1 MRKRG
6 IAGQVFLEEVKDL
19 DKLIKQIKDQIEIEE
34 GMLTDT
40 AVHYKDIQV
49 QTSGAKDMIGEKVP
63 EIADLI
69 NDLKE
74 YKRELADKK
83 RLALTVFRK
92 LQPRRQS
99 ILMLY
104 YIQGKTLEK
113 TAEEMGKS
121 YTWLWDEMQE
131 AVTDFSKI
139 FEEIQKNV

>member
-6 IAGQVFLEEVKDL
+6 IAGQVFLEEVKEL

-83 RLALTVFRK
+83 RLALTVIRK

>member
-83 RLALTVFRK
+83 RLALTVIRK

-139 FEEIQKNV
+139 FEEIQKTV

>member
-49 QTSGAKDMIGEKVP
+49 QTSGAKDMIGEKIP

-83 RLALTVFRK
+83 RLALTVIRK

>member
-19 DKLIKQIKDQIEIEE
+19 DQIEIEE

-83 RLALTVFRK
+83 RLALTVIRK

>member
-19 DKLIKQIKDQIEIEE
+19 DKLIRQIKDQIEIEE

-83 RLALTVFRK
+83 RLALTVIRK

>member
-34 GMLTDT
+34 GLLTDT

-83 RLALTVFRK
+83 RLALTVIRK

>member
-1 MRKRG
+1 MRRRG
-6 IAGQVFLEEVKDL
+6 IAGQVFLEEVKEL

-83 RLALTVFRK
+83 RLALTVIRK

>member
-74 YKRELADKK
+74 YKRDLADKK
-83 RLALTVFRK
+83 RLALTVIRK

-121 YTWLWDEMQE
+121 YTWLWEEMQE

-139 FEEIQKNV
+139 FEEIQKTV

>member
-83 RLALTVFRK
+83 RLALTVIRK

>member
-83 RLALTVFRK
+83 RLALTVIRK

-139 FEEIQKNV
+139 FEEIHKTV

>member
-83 RLALTVFRK
+83 RLALTVIRK

-99 ILMLY
+99 IMMLY

>member
-1 MRKRG
+1 
-6 IAGQVFLEEVKDL
+6 
-19 DKLIKQIKDQIEIEE
+19 
-34 GMLTDT
+34 
-40 AVHYKDIQV
+40 
-49 QTSGAKDMIGEKVP
+49 MIGEKVP

-83 RLALTVFRK
+83 RLALTVIRK

>member
-6 IAGQVFLEEVKDL
+6 IAGKVFLEEVKDL

-83 RLALTVFRK
+83 RLALTVIRK

>member
-83 RLALTVFRK
+83 RLALTVIRK

-121 YTWLWDEMQE
+121 YTWLWDEMKE